1 MEGVGGGSVDG
12 NTESRSEV
20 RGDLCCCSDGGET
33 ESRGI
38 KKKKRATT
46 STHSYGCRDHVS
58 EPVSGAGRG
67 KRGQTFKRGK

>member
-1 MEGVGGGSVDG
+1 MEGVGGGSVDR

-38 KKKKRATT
+38 KKKKTGNNI
-46 STHSYGCRDHVS
+46 HSLIWSPRPRVGTGF
-58 EPVSGAGRG
+58 GAGERET
-67 KRGQTFKRGK
+67 RTDV